1 MDLLIQIVG
10 AAIVILALLDVFF
23 TVLFPAS
30 GHGPVR
36 NLLGWAVWHSFRRLG
51 TMMIWQR
58 RRNFLPYSGPILFT
72 ATFTAWFMLLVGGWA
87 MIYLP
92 GVGTAIT
99 ASAGGTDPRWAT
111 ALYYSGFNLTTLGV
125 GNVAANTVLYRL
137 LTVAE
142 AAIGAAFFAMVVT
155 YFLSVY
161 SELTSRNAFAQ
172 GLHHLTGHTGRAAKL
187 LARFCD
193 GEDLTEPRQYLSSK
207 AEFLRRI
214 YQTHR
219 FYPVLR
225 YFHYREAYYE
235 LPRILLI
242 ALDTATLV
250 RSGLDTQRYA
260 RLRQAP
266 ALDDLFEAAMCL
278 MHELLGSLPRQEP
291 RSAEAEVWRRHY
303 RDALAQLSEGGVA
316 VRADA
321 DAGAEEYLRLRARW
335 DEPLRRLADV
345 MLCDWQSIEPDGSGG
360 RASLRTYSGG
370 E

>member
-1 MDLLIQIVG
+1 MDLLIQTVG
-10 AAIVILALLDVFF
+10 AAIVIVALLDVFF
-23 TVLFPAS
+23 TILFPAS

-36 NLLGWAVWHSFRRLG
+36 NLLGWAVWRFFRRIG
-51 TMMIWQR
+51 ATMTGQR
-58 RRNFLPYSGPILFT
+58 RRSFLSYSGPILFT
-72 ATFTAWFMLLVGGWA
+72 VTFTAWFMLLVVGWA
-87 MIYLP
+87 MIYVP

-99 ASAGGTDPRWAT
+99 ASSGGTDPRWAT

-125 GNVAANTVLYRL
+125 GNVAANTALYRL

-142 AAIGAAFFAMVVT
+142 AAIGVAFFGMVVT

-172 GLHHLTGHTGRAAKL
+172 GLHHLTGQTGCAAEL
-187 LARFCD
+187 LARLAD
-193 GEDLTEPRQYLSSK
+193 GQDLAETRQHLSSK

-250 RSGLDTQRYA
+250 RCGLDDQRYA
-260 RLRQAP
+260 RPRHAP
-266 ALDDLFEAAMCL
+266 AIDDLFEAAMCL
-278 MHELLGSLPRQEP
+278 MHELLGDLPRQEP
-291 RSAEAEVWRRHY
+291 RSAEAEVWQRHY
-303 RDALAQLSEGGVA
+303 RDALARLSESGVA

-321 DAGAEEYLRLRARW
+321 DAGAEEYLLLRARW
-335 DEPLRRLADV
+335 DEPLRRLADL

-360 RASLRTYSGG
+360 RATLRL
-370 E
+370 